1 MSLKNSVALTLPP
14 IEQDLVRRYIY
25 LNKNEKNQKNEKYN
39 LLL

>member
-1 MSLKNSVALTLPP
+1 MSLKNGVALTPPP

-39 LLL
+39 LPL